1 MSMRLAVTAL
11 VLVGLNIAAG
21 NVRAAGPGIKG
32 MVVGTDGKPLA
43 GAEVRAQRIDGKSSV
58 IVATT
63 DAKGQY
69 SLTGLDLAAY
79 RVTTVV
85 NKVPKSVASV
95 RTRNSAWVR
104 VDFSLAQVADK
115 SGRSAKKSKRYVW
128 VAGETGTHIGNGHWE
143 AVDDTTAN
151 GGANPLER
159 VDGSAV
165 HGLQNS
171 ILGTGGGSKGGG
183 N

>member
-1 MSMRLAVTAL
+1 MSIRFAVTAL
-11 VLVGLNIAAG
+11 VLVGLSIAAG
-21 NVRAAGPGIKG
+21 NVRAAGLGIKG
-32 MVVGTDGKPLA
+32 TVLGPDGKPLA
-43 GAEVRAQRIDGKSSV
+43 GAEVRAQRTDGKSSV
-58 IVATT
+58 IVAKT

-69 SLTGLDLAAY
+69 SLSGLELAIY

-85 NKVPKSVASV
+85 NKVPKSVASIH
-95 RTRNSAWVR
+95 TRNAAWVR
-104 VDFSLAQVADK
+104 VDFNLAQVADK
-115 SGRSAKKSKRYVW
+115 SGRPAKKSKRYVW
-128 VAGETGTHIGNGHWE
+128 VAGETGTHIGSGHWE
-143 AVDDTTAN
+143 AVDDTTAD

-171 ILGTGGGSKGGG
+171 ILGTSGGSKGGG